1 MRPRDAGG
9 CDRRVSAALATVVAA
24 VGDLPEQLLPA
35 RSQMGFT
42 LGVHIILVP
51 LGVVLP
57 LMMLIANYLGLR
69 RDDPDY
75 LLLAR
80 RWSMVAAVT
89 FAVGA
94 VTGTVLSF
102 EMGLLWP
109 GLFDRFGDVIGL
121 PFALEGIF
129 FFLEA
134 ILISIYLFGWKRM
147 APWAHFWLGVPIP
160 LVGLCGAFMVVAANS
175 WMNQPGGFTM
185 DAAGNVTD
193 VDVPSVIF
201 NDAVWYEFP
210 HMYFAALVAAG
221 FLVASPYA
229 VGMLRGRRDRYH
241 RVGFLLPFTIAAIA
255 IPIQMGIGD
264 STARAIYEHQ
274 PIKFAALELNTTTG
288 PDKPEIIL
296 GHLNEDGT
304 VSGGLKIPGLASI
317 LSDPS
322 TGTDT
327 VVQGLDSVPPEDRP
341 TVAAVNTIHLAWDL
355 MVGLGTAL
363 TLLALWFAWIW
374 WRRRGRLAE
383 MRWFLRAA
391 VAAPVAAYICV
402 ESGWIVTEVGR
413 QPWVVYEI
421 LRTQDAVTDIG
432 AGVLWTTFA
441 VVVVLYALMATAAVL
456 VIRGM
461 TRRWREQEAGE
472 AEAPYGPREPLPVPP
487 TSGRP

>member
-1 MRPRDAGG
+1 MSVG
-9 CDRRVSAALATVVAA
+9 AALTSLAA
-24 VGDLPEQLLPA
+24 AAEAPAELLPA
-35 RSQMGFT
+35 RTQMGFT
-42 LGVHIILVP
+42 LGFHIILVP
-51 LGVVLP
+51 LGVVFP

-69 RDDPDY
+69 KDDPDY
-75 LLLAR
+75 MRLAE
-80 RWSMVAAVT
+80 RWSKVAGVT

-134 ILISIYLFGWKRM
+134 IFISIYLLGWKRLS
-147 APWAHFWLGVPIP
+147 PWAHFWTGVPIP
-160 LVGLCGAFMVVAANS
+160 IVGLLGALMVVAANS

-185 DAAGNVTD
+185 DSAGTVTD
-193 VDVPSVIF
+193 VNVWSVIF
-201 NDAVWYEFP
+201 NDAVKYEFP

-241 RVGFLLPFTIAAIA
+241 RKGFLLPFTIAAIA

-264 STARAIYEHQ
+264 STARAIYNDQ

-288 PDKPEIIL
+288 SDKPEILL

-322 TGTDT
+322 TGTST

-341 TVAAVNTIHLAWDL
+341 PVRAVNTVHLAWDL

-363 TLLALWFAWIW
+363 FLLALWYAWVY
-374 WRRRGRLAE
+374 WRRRDRLAD

-421 LRTQDAVTDIG
+421 LRTEDAVTDTG
-432 AGVLWTTFA
+432 AAAIWTSLS
-441 VVVVLYALMATAAVL
+441 VILVLYAGLALAAVL
-456 VIRGM
+456 VIRAM
-461 TRRWREQEAGE
+461 TRRWREGDLEDSAI
-472 AEAPYGPREPLPVPP
+472 PYGPREPLAAPGAGEPE
-487 TSGRP
+487 GRA